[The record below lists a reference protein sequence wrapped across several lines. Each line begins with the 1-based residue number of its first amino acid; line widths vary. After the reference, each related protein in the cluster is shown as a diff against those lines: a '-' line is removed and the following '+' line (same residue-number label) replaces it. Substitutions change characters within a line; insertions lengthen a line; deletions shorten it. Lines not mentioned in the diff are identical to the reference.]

1 MYIFIEDMV
10 FSTPFYISNAD
21 QEGAREMP
29 KMGID
34 HRASLNVIR

>member
-1 MYIFIEDMV
+1 MV
-10 FSTPFYISNAD
+10 FSTPFYILNAD
-21 QEGAREMP
+21 PIGAREMP